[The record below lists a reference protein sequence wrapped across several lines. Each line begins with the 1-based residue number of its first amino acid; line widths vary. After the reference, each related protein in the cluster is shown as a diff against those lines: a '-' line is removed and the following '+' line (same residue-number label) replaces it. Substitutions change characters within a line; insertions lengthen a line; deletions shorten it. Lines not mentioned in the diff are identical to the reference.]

1 MGVGA
6 WKRGAQPDLAS
17 HGVSELDLGSESGM
31 GNEEEIG
38 VSIFSLWA
46 LLYFFFFLTES
57 ACCFYTLKRERECRG
72 RGYMTG
78 NIGNNGEREFS
89 GDFW

>member
-1 MGVGA
+1 MPGRG

-46 LLYFFFFLTES
+46 LLYFFFF
-57 ACCFYTLKRERECRG
+57 F
-72 RGYMTG
+72 
-78 NIGNNGEREFS
+78 
-89 GDFW
+89 

>member
-1 MGVGA
+1 MLGAVGVGA

-38 VSIFSLWA
+38 VSIFFTLGTSV
-46 LLYFFFFLTES
+46 FFFF
-57 ACCFYTLKRERECRG
+57 F
-72 RGYMTG
+72 
-78 NIGNNGEREFS
+78 
-89 GDFW
+89 